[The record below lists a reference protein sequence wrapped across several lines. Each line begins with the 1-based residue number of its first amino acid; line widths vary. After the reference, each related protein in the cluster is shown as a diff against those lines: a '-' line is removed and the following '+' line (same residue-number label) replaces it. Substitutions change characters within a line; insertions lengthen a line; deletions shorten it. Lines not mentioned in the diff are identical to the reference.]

1 MIAQVKTFLKWFD
14 ENKCII
20 TFMESFQMEI
30 QHESFSLYFGT
41 ATIFTVIIYFSQKNA
56 LNCLTK
62 CKETRSETQGT

>member
-1 MIAQVKTFLKWFD
+1 
-14 ENKCII
+14 
-20 TFMESFQMEI
+20 MESFQMEI